1 VSPEVGITPGLELVL
16 RLVAA
21 EAETMSCRGCE
32 EPLSNPAITLREHD
46 LQHVV
51 VEVRCRSCGDAFAL
65 RVEPEAEEG
74 RAGVR

>member
-1 VSPEVGITPGLELVL
+1 MSPEVGITPGLELVL

-21 EAETMSCRGCE
+21 EAETMSCRGCD

-51 VEVRCRSCGDAFAL
+51 VEVRCRSCGDAL
-65 RVEPEAEEG
+65 VLGVEPEAEEG

>member
-1 VSPEVGITPGLELVL
+1 MSREAGITPGLELVL

-32 EPLSNPAITLREHD
+32 EPLSNSTVTLREHD
-46 LQHVV
+46 LQRVV
-51 VEVRCRSCGDAFAL
+51 VEVRCRSCGNAVLLGVA
-65 RVEPEAEEG
+65 PEAEEG